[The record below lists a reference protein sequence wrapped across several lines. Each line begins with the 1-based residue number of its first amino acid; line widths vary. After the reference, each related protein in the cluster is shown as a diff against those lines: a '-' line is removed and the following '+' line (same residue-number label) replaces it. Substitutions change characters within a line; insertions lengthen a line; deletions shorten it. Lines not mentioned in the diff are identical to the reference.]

1 MSSRHPKN
9 IGKTPKNRP
18 RRTEST
24 PPQPE
29 AQKISLAA
37 YIRTIICL
45 VALAGC
51 TQEPKGCVDVPQ
63 LVKDYIGESGDGE
76 KYPPMEKGI
85 KLHDPSGDF
94 YVYHLGGFL
103 RHIIIYIHGFDGDDP
118 SFLDNLKFW
127 TVKDCKG
134 AWTLDDFWK
143 KGQLEEKFK
152 ESGVDALIIVPDTT
166 ICNFGLKNKR
176 RPNLASMVR
185 LAREKLGIKS
195 EDIDWTLI
203 AHSGGGL
210 IGRPELKNPKIRNFF
225 SLDTLNDQSTTDI
238 ENWLKNERNRLI
250 LIAST
255 DPSSPKSVAR
265 TKKLADKFGA
275 KPYPEI
281 PSKPSSEQCRAKVT
295 YIESP
300 ETHGNTKRL
309 IPSAAR
315 MAKRCQW
322 HGTRNK

>member
-1 MSSRHPKN
+1 
-9 IGKTPKNRP
+9 
-18 RRTEST
+18 
-24 PPQPE
+24 
-29 AQKISLAA
+29 
-37 YIRTIICL
+37 
-45 VALAGC
+45 
-51 TQEPKGCVDVPQ
+51 
-63 LVKDYIGESGDGE
+63 
-76 KYPPMEKGI
+76 
-85 KLHDPSGDF
+85 
-94 YVYHLGGFL
+94 
-103 RHIIIYIHGFDGDDP
+103 
-118 SFLDNLKFW
+118 
-127 TVKDCKG
+127 
-134 AWTLDDFWK
+134 
-143 KGQLEEKFK
+143 
-152 ESGVDALIIVPDTT
+152 
-166 ICNFGLKNKR
+166 
-176 RPNLASMVR
+176 MVR

-250 LIAST
+250 L
-255 DPSSPKSVAR
+255 VATKTQSGSIER

-275 KPYPEI
+275 TPYSEI
-281 PSKPSSEQCRAKVT
+281 PSDPSSEQCRAKVT

-322 HGTRNK
+322 QGNRNK

>member
-1 MSSRHPKN
+1 MSSKHLKSTDQTPEKRPK
-9 IGKTPKNRP
+9 RA
-18 RRTEST
+18 ESAPL
-24 PPQPE
+24 PPE
-29 AQKISLAA
+29 TQKVSLATYVRA
-37 YIRTIICL
+37 IICL
-45 VALAGC
+45 VALGGC
-51 TQEPKGCVDVPQ
+51 AQEQKGCVDVPQ

-85 KLHDPSGDF
+85 KLHDKSGDF

-127 TVKDCKG
+127 KTKDCKG
-134 AWTLDDFWK
+134 AWILDDFWI
-143 KGQLEEKFK
+143 KGQLEERFR

-195 EDIDWTLI
+195 EDIDWTLM
-203 AHSGGGL
+203 AHSGGGF

-225 SLDTLNDQSTTDI
+225 SLDTLNDESTADI
-238 ENWLKNERNRLI
+238 EKWLKNERNRLI
-250 LIAST
+250 LVAST
-255 DPSSPKSVAR
+255 APSSPKSVPR
-265 TKKLADKFGA
+265 TKKLANKFNA
-275 KPYPEI
+275 KPYAEI
-281 PSKPSSEQCRAKVT
+281 PSNPSDEQCRAKVT

-322 HGTRNK
+322 QGNRNK